1 MKRPNNAGVP
11 SLARLRNPW
20 RRREIIL
27 LFGSAVFAAQLAAR
41 ADEPQMPVIGFLDTA
56 AATAV
61 ELAIFYEG
69 LKIEGYVRNQTLAV
83 VYHSA
88 QGDYG
93 RLPSLAADLVNRRVS
108 LIAAIGLP
116 AALAA
121 KGATATI
128 PTVFAVEPDPIQ
140 AGLIPSLDKPG
151 GNMTGVT
158 DLAAGRAGK
167 RLELLHELMPT
178 ATVFA
183 LLVNPRHPTAEAQAQ
198 DAFSAAGKMGLRINV
213 IHASAASDFDTAFAA
228 LAGTRAGGLVI
239 SDDELFMS
247 ASAQLAALAV
257 ARNVPTVF
265 QGKAFAAAGGL
276 MSYGSDFVETYH
288 QAGVYSGLVLKG
300 ATPADLPVYQS
311 TRIEFIVN
319 LKTAESLGIA
329 MPSTMLGAANEVIK

>member
-1 MKRPNNAGVP
+1 MKPPNNAAGP
-11 SLARLRNPW
+11 TLARLRNPLG
-20 RRREIIL
+20 RREIIL
-27 LFGSAVFAAQLAAR
+27 LFGSAAFATQLPVR
-41 ADEPQMPVIGFLDTA
+41 ANEPQLPVIGFLDTA

-69 LKIEGYVRNQTLAV
+69 LKIEGYVRNQTMAV

-140 AGLIPSLDKPG
+140 VGLIPSLDKPG

-158 DLAAGRAGK
+158 ALAAGRAGK

-183 LLVNPRHPTAEAQAQ
+183 LLVNPRDPTAEAQAQ
-198 DAFSAAGKMGLRINV
+198 DAVSAAGRMGLRINV
-213 IHASAASDFDTAFAA
+213 IYASAASDFDSAFAA
-228 LAGTRAGGLVI
+228 LAGSRAAGLVI
-239 SDDELFMS
+239 SDDELFIS
-247 ASAQLAALAV
+247 ASAQLASLAIG
-257 ARNVPTVF
+257 RNVSAIF
-265 QGKAFAAAGGL
+265 HGKAFAAAGGL
-276 MSYGSDFVETYH
+276 MSYGSDFAETYH
-288 QAGVYSGLVLKG
+288 QAGVYSGLILKG

-319 LKTAESLGIA
+319 VKTAQSLGIA
-329 MPSTMLGAANEVIK
+329 VPSTMLGTANEVIK